1 MADTTN
7 NQKMTSLQLF
17 KKTVNSESVQ
27 SQFANALGEYKGLFT
42 ASLVDLYTNTSLN
55 NCSPNEV
62 ICEALKAAVLR
73 LPLSKS
79 LGLAWVVP
87 RKGKPVFQIGYVGY
101 IQLAIRS
108 GQYETINADVVYKG
122 EYQGKDKLS
131 GIHYL
136 NGEKESDDIVGYFAY
151 LKLKN
156 GFYKSL
162 FSTKEEITE
171 HAKKFSPSFFSKN
184 SVWKSD
190 FDAMAK
196 KTLITALLKKWG
208 LLSID
213 IQTAFESDSD
223 NQYLELDGS
232 DNDDRKTLD
241 VTGMQTDSNESSG
254 GQEETD
260 EDKPGF

>member
-1 MADTTN
+1 MTDQKN
-7 NQKMTSLQLF
+7 NQGMTALQLF

-27 SQFANALGEYKGLFT
+27 AQFANALGESKNLFT
-42 ASLVDLYTNTSLN
+42 ASLIELYTNTSLS

-87 RKGKPVFQIGYVGY
+87 RKGKPVFQIGYIGY

-122 EYQGKDKLS
+122 EFRGKEKMS
-131 GIHYL
+131 GIYDID
-136 NGEKESDDIVGYFAY
+136 GVKESDEIIGYFAY

-156 GFYKSL
+156 GFYKAL
-162 FSTKEEITE
+162 YSTKEEIIE
-171 HAKKFSPSFFSKN
+171 HAKKFSPSFFAKN

-190 FDAMAK
+190 FDSMAK

-208 LLSID
+208 ILSID
-213 IQTAFESDSD
+213 IQTAFENDSD
-223 NQYLELDGS
+223 NDQYSES
-232 DNDDRKTLD
+232 DNENINDKKTLD
-241 VTGMQTDSNESSG
+241 ISSMQEDNNSEPER
-254 GQEETD
+254 EED
-260 EDKPGF
+260 EEQPGF